1 MALQDK
7 KIMPPPWMAFP
18 EIERYSIGWRMGYG
32 EDYIYRF
39 GDWLDTLSPDEQ
51 TEYRTLFPE
60 PVTWKGWWDDE
71 DSSEVLEHGDF
82 WVKAWQPE
90 GSPKYTRQWL
100 QQEFAAG
107 RKREL
112 QTDLAADAIDF
123 APGTSFDVTAA
134 PERNRFVTLKKC
146 PYFTTN
152 LLLLD
157 GRIERN
163 HVGRDSF
170 AVYMMLDGRMTLS
183 WDKGTETVD
192 RGETVLLPACIEEI
206 GLEGRG
212 KLLEIYID

>member
-1 MALQDK
+1 
-7 KIMPPPWMAFP
+7 MPGNNAIPLVPAAAN
-18 EIERYSIGWRMGYG
+18 RQR
-32 EDYIYRF
+32 
-39 GDWLDTLSPDEQ
+39 Q
-51 TEYRTLFPE
+51 Q
-60 PVTWKGWWDDE
+60 
-71 DSSEVLEHGDF
+71 
-82 WVKAWQPE
+82 QPQL
-90 GSPKYTRQWL
+90 TR
-100 QQEFAAG
+100 
-107 RKREL
+107 
-112 QTDLAADAIDF
+112 
-123 APGTSFDVTAA
+123 TSFDVTAA

>member
-1 MALQDK
+1 MLIA
-7 KIMPPPWMAFP
+7 
-18 EIERYSIGWRMGYG
+18 EIQQASDITYR
-32 EDYIYRF
+32 IY
-39 GDWLDTLSPDEQ
+39 DWDRVGPD
-51 TEYRTLFPE
+51 
-60 PVTWKGWWDDE
+60 
-71 DSSEVLEHGDF
+71 
-82 WVKAWQPE
+82 
-90 GSPKYTRQWL
+90 
-100 QQEFAAG
+100 G

-112 QTDLAADAIDF
+112 QTDLAANAIDF
-123 APGTSFDVTAA
+123 ASGTSFDVTAA

-170 AVYMMLDGRMTLS
+170 AVYMMLDGRMTLP